1 MKFLLFFISIVF
13 SIIFYIFYNLSI
25 WKDIFWNEISNSV
38 ELASI
43 SNNLLIESFIFFIIW
58 IIFLYKF
65 SNFRKKSE
73 VKIINDSKILNYK
86 YEILYFLFYSIFI
99 YILYFLNF
107 SVDSILLLS
116 IILFILSD
124 LLFNHISNSKIFIKN
139 KINIRI
145 IWLILNYF
153 SSLISVF
160 YILNNE
166 KYIISVLILLYNI
179 VFNIL
184 IHKKY
189 TNYISLLFSI
199 LSIGFLFYI
208 LYLQLFELYI
218 LYI

>member
-1 MKFLLFFISIVF
+1 MKFLLFFISLVF

-38 ELASI
+38 KLVSI
-43 SNNLLIESFIFFIIW
+43 SNNLLIESFIFFFIW
-58 IIFLYKF
+58 IVFLYKF
-65 SNFRKKSE
+65 SDFRKKTE
-73 VKIINDSKILNYK
+73 EKIINDSKILNYK
-86 YEILYFLFYSIFI
+86 YEILYFIFYSIFI

-116 IILFILSD
+116 IILFVTSD

-166 KYIISVLILLYNI
+166 NYLISVLILLYNI

>member
-1 MKFLLFFISIVF
+1 MKFLLFFISLVF

-38 ELASI
+38 KLVSI

-58 IIFLYKF
+58 IVFLYKF
-65 SNFRKKSE
+65 SDFRKKSE

-86 YEILYFLFYSIFI
+86 YEILYFIFYSVFI